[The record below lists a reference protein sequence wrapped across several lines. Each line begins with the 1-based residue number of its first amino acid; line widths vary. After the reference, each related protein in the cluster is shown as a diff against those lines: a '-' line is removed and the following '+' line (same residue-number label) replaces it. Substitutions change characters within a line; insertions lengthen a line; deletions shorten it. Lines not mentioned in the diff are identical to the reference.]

1 MKTMKKIV
9 PLLVALAIA
18 ALLVLA
24 LWPSPIPVSA
34 TRVERGYFAEYVE
47 DEGRTRLRDPYVV
60 AAPIHGYLRRVAL
73 EPGDPVAAG
82 DVLFELE
89 ALPAPALDARSR
101 EQAREAIAAARA
113 RLEAAEA
120 ELETRQSQHR
130 LAQSEYERSLTLF
143 ERKLA
148 SADER
153 DRRLS
158 QRDASRAAE
167 RAARHA
173 VDVARFE
180 LEAARAMLQIADG
193 ERSANDQPT
202 LAVRAPISGTI
213 TKRLRCC
220 EGPAQAGEQILEIG
234 DLAADLEI
242 QVDLLSVDAVRVRPG
257 MQVVIERWGGGEDL
271 EGRVRRVEPSGF
283 TRVSALGVDE
293 QRVPVLVEITSPREQ
308 WQHLGDGYRIEGRFV
323 LWEGEDV
330 VHVPTSAL
338 FRSDN
343 RWSVYVVENDRAVQ
357 RAITIG
363 RRSGL
368 RTQVVEGLREG
379 EIVITHPGDRIEDGV
394 RVVVDR

>member
-1 MKTMKKIV
+1 MKTKKII
-9 PLLVALAIA
+9 PILVALAIA

-34 TRVERGYFAEYVE
+34 TGVERGYFAEYVE

-60 AAPIHGYLRRVAL
+60 SAPIHGYLRRVAL

-113 RLEAAEA
+113 RLEASEA
-120 ELETRQSQHR
+120 DLETRESQHR
-130 LAQSEYERSLTLF
+130 LAQAEYERSLALF
-143 ERKLA
+143 ERNLA

-167 RAARHA
+167 RAAHHA
-173 VDVARFE
+173 IDVARFE
-180 LEAARAMLQIADG
+180 LEAARAMLQVADG

-202 LAVRAPISGTI
+202 LAVRAPIAGTI
-213 TKRLRCC
+213 TRRHRCC

-242 QVDLLSVDAVRVRPG
+242 QVDLLSVDAIRVRPG

-293 QRVPVLVEITSPREQ
+293 QRVPVLVEITSPRER
-308 WQHLGDGYRIEGRFV
+308 WEHLGDGYRIEGRFV
-323 LWEGEDV
+323 LWEGGDV

-343 RWSVYVVENDRAVQ
+343 RWSVYVVESDRAVR
-357 RAITIG
+357 RAVTIG

-379 EIVITHPGDRIEDGV
+379 EIIITHPGDRIEDGV